1 VQLAPICRLN
11 HKHGQKPIHPS
22 PPQQHRHL
30 TQRALDAGESAR
42 FSGIFHASAFFW
54 LDGFAVPVPAQVT
67 PAVRRQHNERK
78 PDGYLV

>member
-1 VQLAPICRLN
+1 MVYSY
-11 HKHGQKPIHPS
+11 GQKRP
-22 PPQQHRHL
+22 

-67 PAVRRQHNERK
+67 PAVGWQTRSYKQIGITDECSSR
-78 PDGYLV
+78 